1 MTNSDKL
8 HEMALIDALYVLNGK
23 ESPKGCIIENAAGQ
37 KKCRDINC
45 YGCLQRWLREEV
57 ENG

>member
-8 HEMALIDALYVLNGK
+8 HEMALIDALYILNGK
-23 ESPKGCIIENAAGQ
+23 ESPKGCIIENAAGH

-45 YGCLQRWLREEV
+45 YGCLQRWLREESK
-57 ENG
+57 